1 MAIGK
6 RYILKRPFDG
16 VPKRDDFELIEEN
29 LPTLKDGEI
38 LIEALF
44 LSVDPYMG
52 MYVLGMKPPFT
63 MIGVGVYKIRE
74 SRDSNYPKG
83 ETVIANAGWV
93 QTGLSFHIFF
103 NVIQNSSFLLPSD
116 LIKNNYSQY
125 QLKASYKNYVD
136 KMR

>member
-29 LPTLKDGEI
+29 LPALKDGEI

-44 LSVDPYMG
+44 LSVDPYMR

-83 ETVIANAGWV
+83 ATVIANAGWV
-93 QTGLSFHIFF
+93 QTGLSFYIFF
-103 NVIQNSSFLLPSD
+103 NVIQNSSFLLP
-116 LIKNNYSQY
+116 
-125 QLKASYKNYVD
+125 
-136 KMR
+136 